1 MASERAMRIRRAA
14 VIIGIVSSTFALPPA
29 VFAQQ
34 PAPTPAVEEPSAADK
49 ETARSLMDQGVERE
63 EAKDYAAAL
72 KAFKG
77 AHALV
82 NLPMTGLAVARAQ
95 TGLGLLLEALEMAA
109 QVKHMPVRP
118 SETPAYAK
126 ARADADALSQKLS
139 TRIPSIQVVVEGTTD
154 KIEISIDGN
163 VLPPAAATLPRKVNP
178 GKHVV
183 VATAPG
189 FEPSS
194 QDVMVP
200 EGKVF
205 PVTITLKPIT
215 ASMGP
220 NGTNG
225 GTSGGNGQGGGDKKP
240 GGGLSPLVFVGFGVG
255 AAGLIA
261 GTITGA
267 LSLSQ
272 TSSIKDKCDATTGAC
287 PPDTAEDISGANTL
301 ANVSNITFAVGA
313 AGVAVGVVGIFLSRG
328 SGDPKPAATT
338 TSFRITPVV
347 GPLSV
352 GVVGV
357 F

>member
-1 MASERAMRIRRAA
+1 MASKRAMTIRRAA
-14 VIIGIVSSTFALPPA
+14 VIIGLVSSTFAIPTA
-29 VFAQQ
+29 AFAQQ
-34 PAPTPAVEEPSAADK
+34 PAPQPAAEEPSAADK

-72 KAFKG
+72 KSFQG
-77 AHALV
+77 AHSLV

-95 TGLGLLLEALEMAA
+95 TGLGLLLEALEMAT

-118 SETPAYAK
+118 NETPAFAK
-126 ARADADALSQKLS
+126 ARADADALLQRLS
-139 TRIPSIQVVVEGTTD
+139 SRIPSIQVVVEGTTE

-194 QDVMVP
+194 QEVMVP

-205 PVTITLKPIT
+205 PVAITLQPIT
-215 ASMGP
+215 TARSP
-220 NGTNG
+220 NNGNG
-225 GTSGGNGQGGGDKKP
+225 GAGNGDGAGGGDKP
-240 GGGLSPLVFVGFGVG
+240 PSSGGLSPLVFVGFGVG

-267 LSLSQ
+267 ISLSQ
-272 TSSIKDKCDATTGAC
+272 TSSIKDRCNATGAC
-287 PPDTAEDISGANTL
+287 PGDAAEDIKGANTL
-301 ANVSNITFAVGA
+301 ANVSNISFALGA
-313 AGVAVGVVGIFLSRG
+313 AGVAVGVVGIFLSRS
-328 SGDPKPAATT
+328 SGDPKPAAAT
-338 TSFRITPVV
+338 TSLRITPVV